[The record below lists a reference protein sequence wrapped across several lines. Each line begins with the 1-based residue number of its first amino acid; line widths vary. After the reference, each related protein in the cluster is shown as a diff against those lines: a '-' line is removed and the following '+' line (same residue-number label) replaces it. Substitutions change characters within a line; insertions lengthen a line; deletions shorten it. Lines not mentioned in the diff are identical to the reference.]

1 MLDLVQVM
9 NMLAT
14 SSLHDVTFY
23 TIALVNSSRVQLQG
37 VLLTLP
43 LICKSR
49 IFLEVT
55 PMRHVKAGQMGGKV
69 Q

>member
-1 MLDLVQVM
+1 MLDLVHVM

-14 SSLHDVTFY
+14 SSLPDVTFC
-23 TIALVNSSRVQLQG
+23 TIALVNPSRVQLQG

-43 LICKSR
+43 LICKST

-55 PMRHVKAGQMGGKV
+55 SMRHVKAGQMGGKV